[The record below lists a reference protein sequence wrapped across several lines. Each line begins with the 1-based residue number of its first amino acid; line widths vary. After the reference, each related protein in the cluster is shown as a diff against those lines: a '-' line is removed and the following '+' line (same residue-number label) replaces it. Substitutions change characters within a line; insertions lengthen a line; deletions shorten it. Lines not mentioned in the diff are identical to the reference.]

1 MAAVKRSA
9 TKAVPISKGR
19 TGALGQVPSQ
29 GMWRV
34 AREEQKIARSV
45 ALPIRLVAGISE
57 VCCVLETGL
66 MN

>member
-1 MAAVKRSA
+1 MAALKRST
-9 TKAVPISKGR
+9 TKAVPRSKR
-19 TGALGQVPSQ
+19 STGALGQVPSQ

-45 ALPIRLVAGISE
+45 ALPIRLVAGIRE
-57 VCCVLETGL
+57 VCCILETGL